1 MGSFKGEI
9 QAVKILLDTNII
21 LDIALARQP
30 FFGESKQVLSL
41 VEQGEVQGYISAST
55 FSDLYY
61 IICQAKSRD
70 STLEFLRQLAKLC
83 QVATVDN
90 SVISIALTCKFKDF
104 EVALQY
110 STAVIN
116 LIDAIVT
123 RNPGDFPVN
132 TPRIVTPNQLI
143 QELTDSP

>member
-1 MGSFKGEI
+1 M
-9 QAVKILLDTNII
+9 KILIDTNII
-21 LDIALARQP
+21 VDVALEREP
-30 FFGESKQVLSL
+30 FFAESDRILTF
-41 VEQGEVQGYISAST
+41 VEEAKIQGYISAST

-61 IICQAKSRD
+61 IIRRD
-70 STLEFLRQLAKLC
+70 RGRDWTLDFLRQLATFC

-90 SVISIALTCKFKDF
+90 SVISMALTCNFKDF
-104 EVALQY
+104 EDAIQY

-123 RNPGDFPVN
+123 RNPRYFPVT

>member
-1 MGSFKGEI
+1 M
-9 QAVKILLDTNII
+9 KILIDTNII
-21 LDIALARQP
+21 VDVALDREP
-30 FFGESKQVLSL
+30 FFGESDRILTF
-41 VEQGEVQGYISAST
+41 VEEAQIQGYISAST

-61 IICQAKSRD
+61 IIRRD
-70 STLEFLRQLAKLC
+70 RGRDWTLDFWRQLATFC

-90 SVISIALTCKFKDF
+90 SVISMALTCNFKDF
-104 EVALQY
+104 EDAIQY

-123 RNPGDFPVN
+123 RNPRDFPVT

-143 QELTDSP
+143 QELTNSP

>member
-1 MGSFKGEI
+1 
-9 QAVKILLDTNII
+9 VKVLIDTNVIVDVALEREPFYAESDRI
-21 LDIALARQP
+21 LT
-30 FFGESKQVLSL
+30 F
-41 VEQGEVQGYISAST
+41 VEEGKIQGYVSAST

-61 IICQAKSRD
+61 IIRRD
-70 STLEFLRQLAKLC
+70 KGRDWTLDFLRQLATFC

-90 SVISIALTCKFKDF
+90 SVISIALTCNFKDF
-104 EVALQY
+104 EDAIQY

-123 RNPGDFPVN
+123 RNPRDFPVN

-143 QELTDSP
+143 IELTDSP

>member
-1 MGSFKGEI
+1 
-9 QAVKILLDTNII
+9 VKVLIDTNVIVDVALEREPFYAESDRI
-21 LDIALARQP
+21 LT
-30 FFGESKQVLSL
+30 F
-41 VEQGEVQGYISAST
+41 VEEGQIQGYVSAST

-61 IICQAKSRD
+61 IIRRHKGRD
-70 STLEFLRQLAKLC
+70 WTLDFLRQLATFC

-90 SVISIALTCKFKDF
+90 SVISIALTCNFKDF
-104 EVALQY
+104 EDAIQY

-123 RNPGDFPVN
+123 RNPRDFPVN

-143 QELTDSP
+143 LELTDSP